1 MEKNSVAIIGMG
13 NVGQA
18 ICHSLL
24 KDGIFQTI
32 YIIDKDPQLVEG
44 LYLDFSHAAVNYGL
58 TGVKPGTYQNLK
70 ECSFVIITIGVK
82 QNSKDSR
89 EKQNKDVLNM
99 YDEVLNNMAKVKYNE
114 FVIIASNP
122 LDLLTYYT
130 YKKLGI
136 DKNKIIGTGTLLDS
150 KRFKFLLAERL
161 KVSPNALQGFVL
173 GQHGRY
179 LVPIYS
185 ITRVYSAKLSDYMF
199 NHNVSIDK
207 EKVNELVREGG
218 YYIVGKVGATRYGI
232 SESVSEII
240 QAITLNKG
248 ALLPVSIISEDGT
261 YAMSLPTIVTSE
273 GVEEFKELYFTKE
286 EIATLED
293 CRKDAKAQI
302 EFYIK

>member
-1 MEKNSVAIIGMG
+1 MEKNSIAIIGMG

-24 KDGIFQTI
+24 KDGVFQTI
-32 YIIDKDPQLVEG
+32 YIMDKDPQLIEG

-70 ECSFVIITIGVK
+70 ECSFVIITVGVK
-82 QNSKDSR
+82 QNSLDSR
-89 EKQNKDVLNM
+89 EKQNKDVLGM
-99 YDEVLNNMAKVKYNE
+99 YDEILTNMAKVKYNE

-122 LDLLTYYT
+122 LDLLTFYT

-136 DKNKIIGTGTLLDS
+136 EKNKIIGTGTLLDS

-185 ITRVYSAKLSDYMF
+185 LTRVYSAKLSDYMF

-240 QAITLNKG
+240 KSITLNKG
-248 ALLPVSIISEDGT
+248 ALLPVSIISSDGT

-273 GVEEFKELYFTKE
+273 GAQEFTELYFTNE
-286 EIATLED
+286 EIEILED
-293 CRKDAKAQI
+293 CKKDAKEQI
-302 EFYIK
+302 NFYIK